1 MAAQGPENTIEVKV
15 IISKCGP
22 DTSGATYT
30 RLHPYDPFS
39 GHTALISF
47 PEVPVNT
54 YISSKTVAQGPEITI
69 KVKVILSKCGPD
81 NFGDDYI
88 HHSHICT
95 IFLDIKQQK

>member
-30 RLHPYDPFS
+30 CLHPYD
-39 GHTALISF
+39 SF